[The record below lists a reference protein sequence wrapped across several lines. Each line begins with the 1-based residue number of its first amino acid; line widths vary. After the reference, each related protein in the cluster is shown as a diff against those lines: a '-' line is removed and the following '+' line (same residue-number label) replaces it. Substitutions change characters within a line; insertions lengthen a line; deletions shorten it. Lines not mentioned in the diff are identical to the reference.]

1 MSEYTS
7 LEKIRL
13 EKINELVAEGI
24 QPFPTRAERTHTSV
38 QAIAAFE
45 GAEKAS
51 PEGQPPAEMKVI
63 LAGRI
68 RATRPMGKIT
78 FAHIEDG
85 DCRVQLFFRMNTL

>member
-13 EKINELVAEGI
+13 EKIDELVDEGI
-24 QPFPTRAERTHTSV
+24 EPFPTRAERTHTSL

-45 GAEKAS
+45 AAEKSA
-51 PEGQPPAEMKVI
+51 PEGQPPVEVKVT

-68 RATRPMGKIT
+68 RATRPDGQDHLCSYRRRRR
-78 FAHIEDG
+78 AHPVILPDE
-85 DCRVQLFFRMNTL
+85 